1 MADTTLVEDLLAVSR
16 HATDAE
22 LVENLPTVLR
32 AHGLPPGVFDAVMMR
47 RRIERK
53 ERMRQLQ
60 AEYDAVIAAA
70 VAVG

>member
-1 MADTTLVEDLLAVSR
+1 VDTTLVEDLLAVSH

-22 LVENLPTVLR
+22 LVEVLPGVLR

-60 AEYDAVIAAA
+60 AAYDEVIVDAA
-70 VAVG
+70 G

>member
-1 MADTTLVEDLLAVSR
+1 VDTTLVEDLLAISR
-16 HATDAE
+16 HASDAE
-22 LVENLPTVLR
+22 LVDVLPSVLR

-60 AEYDAVIAAA
+60 RAYDEVIAEAA
-70 VAVG
+70 G